1 MANQFTNNEK
11 VKLVAGAIADAM
23 DYTKASVS
31 KMSQSE
37 FKGKKFGKSYTVY
50 IPTTGKVVEGTEAE
64 PTDVTEIPT
73 VIDLSNFN
81 VSVELGAWNTIADIG
96 NFRDEI
102 ALPLGNQLARTEEKK
117 IVERN
122 VYKSLQSVVAGS
134 AGFGVLS
141 QSAAALRQL
150 AVGGEIVSFMNPDV
164 AAAVSASG
172 LANFIPS
179 EIQKRI
185 YSDNYLGQYAGA
197 AQIETPDL
205 PTLTTPNPMPAATID
220 LGDAV
225 TDSDSNALGF
235 NVIDH
240 ISGAGLKAGLVYK
253 ATGLKVVDANGIQT
267 DQDVSIIVLSVSGNT
282 AYISPLRITI
292 DGKGFGNPNAWV
304 PSGTTT
310 LSLTAALDGNATYYV
325 GQVRTK
331 DCFAFDAYRFEDLP
345 GSDNEEVAVVGGHSV
360 KMSEYGEGK
369 TLNKLVRLDAPFA
382 AGIFEPRSSV
392 TVFIKK

>member
-1 MANQFTNNEK
+1 MRTKRTKWAVLLGLLLICAF
-11 VKLVAGAIADAM
+11 VA
-23 DYTKASVS
+23 
-31 KMSQSE
+31 
-37 FKGKKFGKSYTVY
+37 
-50 IPTTGKVVEGTEAE
+50 
-64 PTDVTEIPT
+64 
-73 VIDLSNFN
+73 L
-81 VSVELGAWNTIADIG
+81 TI
-96 NFRDEI
+96 
-102 ALPLGNQLARTEEKK
+102 
-117 IVERN
+117 
-122 VYKSLQSVVAGS
+122 
-134 AGFGVLS
+134 
-141 QSAAALRQL
+141 
-150 AVGGEIVSFMNPDV
+150 
-164 AAAVSASG
+164 
-172 LANFIPS
+172 
-179 EIQKRI
+179 
-185 YSDNYLGQYAGA
+185 
-197 AQIETPDL
+197 
-205 PTLTTPNPMPAATID
+205 
-220 LGDAV
+220 
-225 TDSDSNALGF
+225 
-235 NVIDH
+235 
-240 ISGAGLKAGLVYK
+240 
-253 ATGLKVVDANGIQT
+253 ANGIQT